1 MLPLN
6 EKAQLILQ
14 AQKDVLNGGVVLTPA
29 SVVTQIKTQLNNEIN
44 IAKGLTGTAIIPINS
59 NSHDNEKIRTRRNNQ
74 RARQK
79 TYRHNHRRLQ
89 VWVASNL
96 TAITATY
103 EAKIVVIIA
112 ARLPKVPN
120 GTTPRKKSS

>member
-1 MLPLN
+1 M
-6 EKAQLILQ
+6 
-14 AQKDVLNGGVVLTPA
+14 TPA

-44 IAKGLTGTAIIPINS
+44 IVKGLTGKAIIPINS
-59 NSHDNEKIRTRRNNQ
+59 NSNDNEKIRTRRNNQ

-112 ARLPKVPN
+112 ARLPKVQMAQRQGKN
-120 GTTPRKKSS
+120 HHKIITPWLLAYLLPDYY